1 MHIEGTIKDLI
12 QKYHPQLAERELQ
25 DEIADVGKLISA
37 KDGDI
42 LMEIGSYVKYMPII
56 ISGSIKVFRED
67 EEGREIFLYYI
78 SKGDSCPMSFTCCM
92 MYKKSEIR
100 TVADEDT
107 TIVGIPNRYMDEW
120 LRKYQSWKNFIM
132 ISYENRLKELL
143 NTIDSIAFQ
152 KMDQRL
158 LTYLSSKAAT
168 KDTKMINT
176 THQQIANDLNASR
189 ETISR
194 LLKQLERDGE
204 VELGRNKIKLVQ

>member
-1 MHIEGTIKDLI
+1 MHIQGTIKDLI
-12 QKYHPQLAERELQ
+12 LKYHPELAEIELQ
-25 DEIADVGKLISA
+25 NDIASVGKIIHA
-37 KDGDI
+37 KDGDV

-78 SKGDSCPMSFTCCM
+78 SRGDSCPMSFTCCM

-100 TVADEDT
+100 TVADDDT

-120 LRKYQSWKNFIM
+120 LRKYQSWKNYIM
-132 ISYENRLKELL
+132 LSYENRLKELL

-158 LTYLSSKAAT
+158 LKYLESKAST
-168 KDTKMINT
+168 KDTNIIST
-176 THQQIANDLNASR
+176 THQEIANDLNASR

-194 LLKQLERDGE
+194 LLKQLEKEGE
-204 VELGRNKIKLVQ
+204 VELGRNKIIMK